1 MLVGAV
7 PQTTFQNQGFSQEYL
22 EDKKWSPHRTWG
34 PLEETSSYLKP
45 TNLRVFYIH
54 KLAAILKLTPMSD
67 QLRML
72 F

>member
-22 EDKKWSPHRTWG
+22 EDKKWSPYRTRG

-45 TNLRVFYIH
+45 TNLRFFLH
-54 KLAAILKLTPMSD
+54 KLAAILKLTPMSG

-72 F
+72 L